1 MFLKNVGNTFFS
13 FNLFLFLDNFFEE
26 HKISFFLDFSIV
38 FLQRNSFHW
47 LSSNNILET
56 S

>member
-1 MFLKNVGNTFFS
+1 MLGTPFF
-13 FNLFLFLDNFFEE
+13 FLFVPIFRYFFKE

-56 S
+56 C

>member
-1 MFLKNVGNTFFS
+1 MLGTLFFP
-13 FNLFLFLDNFFEE
+13 FNLFLFLDIFFEE

-47 LSSNNILET
+47 LSSNNILKT
-56 S
+56 Y